1 MSIRFR
7 LMLYFL
13 ALLLIPI
20 LTMGILGPIF
30 YARSIERQTMDHTIA
45 MIGQV
50 TANIEARVEEVE
62 RLIDLLA
69 ATPEVSAFFASGTGL
84 AERNKDSVRMM
95 GDVTSTHPDIAGI
108 LLVNRRDGWAS
119 EDFYRITRD
128 PLTEE
133 PWYREASQHPQ
144 QVRLVPRPFG
154 RNIRSTMG
162 YGADEVVSVTK
173 SIVDPRDG
181 SVLGVVLVD
190 MKLSVIEQVF
200 SFAALGKNGFLFIA
214 DPKGEMVYAPVND
227 VVYRVPL
234 SSLEGDS
241 SSAFVRIGG
250 IDYQV
255 VAKRSSYTGWRTLGV
270 FSVNEALREVL
281 AVRYLSFFIGCITAI
296 LAVLAAFFFTSSIAR
311 PVLSLRS
318 LMKRAEEGDL
328 SVRCVLDSG
337 DEIGELG
344 HGLNE
349 MLDRI
354 QDLIGQVYREQKAK
368 REAELGILQEQIKP
382 HFLYNTLDT
391 IQWMAQEHRVDD
403 VVCMVEALSSLFRI
417 GLNKGRELID
427 LADELEHVES
437 YLCIQKMRYEDKFD
451 FEIRS
456 GEGLGHHQVLRLIL
470 QPLVEN
476 AIYHGIK
483 ERRGNGHLLVE
494 VSEAGGELL
503 LIVRDDGVGMAEE
516 RLAGLNIAL
525 ESLDFGPEGL
535 GKGYGIRNVHERIV
549 LTFGQPFGLRFARGP
564 GGGTEAR
571 IRHPLLDAEGE

>member
-1 MSIRFR
+1 MSIRLR

-30 YARSIERQTMDHTIA
+30 YARSIERQTLDHTVA

-50 TANIEARVEEVE
+50 TANIEARVQEIE
-62 RLIDLLA
+62 RLIDLIA
-69 ATPEVSAFFASGTGL
+69 ATPEVSAFFTSGATAREGG
-84 AERNKDSVRMM
+84 RDRMGIM
-95 GDVTSTHPDIAGI
+95 AVVARTHQEIAGI
-108 LLVNRRDGWAS
+108 LLVSRNDSWAS

-133 PWYREASQHPQ
+133 PWYRAASEHPS
-144 QVRLVPRPFG
+144 QVRLVSRPFG
-154 RNIRSTMG
+154 RNIRSTLG

-200 SFAALGKNGFLFIA
+200 SDAALGKNGFLFIA
-214 DPKGEMVYAPVND
+214 DSQGEMVYAPVND

-234 SSLEGDS
+234 SSLAGDS
-241 SSAFVRIGG
+241 SSAFVKIGG
-250 IDYQV
+250 TVYQV
-255 VAKRSSYTGWRTLGV
+255 VAKRSPYTGWRTLGV
-270 FSVNEALREVL
+270 FSVNETQREVL
-281 AVRYLSFFIGCITAI
+281 AVRYLSLLIGGVTAI
-296 LAVLAAFFFTSSIAR
+296 LAVLAAIFFTSSMAR

-328 SVRCVLDSG
+328 SVRYTLDSG

-344 HGLNE
+344 HGFNE
-349 MLDRI
+349 MLGRI
-354 QDLIGQVYREQKAK
+354 QDLIGQVYREQKSK

-391 IQWMAQEHRVDD
+391 IQWMAQEHRVDE
-403 VVCMVEALSSLFRI
+403 VVSMVGALSSLFRI
-417 GLNKGRELID
+417 GLNKGKELID
-427 LADELEHVES
+427 LSDELEHVES
-437 YLCIQKMRYEDKFD
+437 YLLIQKMRYEDKFD
-451 FEIRS
+451 FAIKP
-456 GEGLGHHQVLRLIL
+456 GEGLGRRQVLRLIL

-483 ERRGNGHLLVE
+483 ERRGKGNLVVE
-494 VSEAGGELL
+494 VSEAGGELV
-503 LIVRDDGVGMAEE
+503 LIVRDDGVGIDAA
-516 RLAGLNIAL
+516 RLASMNAAL
-525 ESLDFGPEGL
+525 ESLDLGLDGL
-535 GKGYGIRNVHERIV
+535 GKGYGIRNVHERLV
-549 LTFGQPFGLRFARGP
+549 LTFGQPYGLRFAQAP